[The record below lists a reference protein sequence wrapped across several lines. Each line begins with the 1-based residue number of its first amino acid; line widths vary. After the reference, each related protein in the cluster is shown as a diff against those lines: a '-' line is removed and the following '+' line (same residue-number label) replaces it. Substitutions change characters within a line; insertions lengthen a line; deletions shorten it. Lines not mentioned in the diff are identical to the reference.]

1 MQVEA
6 YVIFEKDAAAD
17 KVAVVKEL
25 RGTSLQMCLQLV
37 VGGHDQDI
45 FVHLNCTEEG
55 DSKNL
60 DAAVAKLSAVKGISR
75 TVGVLKR

>member
-6 YVIFEKDAAAD
+6 YAIFEKDAAAD
-17 KVAVVKEL
+17 KAAVVNEL
-25 RGTSLQMCLQLV
+25 RGTSLQMCLQLI

-55 DSKNL
+55 NSKNL
-60 DAAVAKLSAVKGISR
+60 DAAVAELSKAKGVSR

>member
-17 KVAVVKEL
+17 KAAVINEL
-25 RGTSLQMCLQLV
+25 RSTSLQMCLQLV
-37 VGGHDQDI
+37 VGGHGPDI

-55 DSKNL
+55 T
-60 DAAVAKLSAVKGISR
+60 AKIWIRPWRNCRRSEVFRARSGC
-75 TVGVLKR
+75 

>member
-17 KVAVVKEL
+17 KAAVVNEL

-37 VGGHDQDI
+37 VGGHGQDI

-60 DAAVAKLSAVKGISR
+60 NAAVAELSKVKGISR
-75 TVGVLKR
+75 TIGVLKR